1 MLSSAPD
8 NRKTKKPLAQP
19 ISRLL
24 YFNIGAGLPADG
36 GSGSKGS
43 HSIVLRSGGRY

>member
-1 MLSSAPD
+1 MMGLGFCICAYCFFREDMLAVAD
-8 NRKTKKPLAQP
+8 KAKRAKNK
-19 ISRLL
+19 IS
-24 YFNIGAGLPADG
+24 G